1 MNDIEIKYY
10 SHSEEETILFG
21 EKIGEL
27 VEGGQI
33 ILLSGD
39 LGVGKTI
46 LVQGIGAGLE
56 VDEDITSPTYNLI
69 NEYEGQLS
77 LYHMDL
83 YRLEEEE
90 ELYDL
95 GFEEYI
101 ESDGVVVIEWP
112 DIAYDLLPPDFIYI
126 KFELID
132 NDVRK
137 ILLEAEGEKG
147 IKLLEGLRK
156 YVDTGD

>member
-95 GFEEYI
+95 GFEE
-101 ESDGVVVIEWP
+101 
-112 DIAYDLLPPDFIYI
+112 F
-126 KFELID
+126 
-132 NDVRK
+132 
-137 ILLEAEGEKG
+137 
-147 IKLLEGLRK
+147 
-156 YVDTGD
+156 